1 MSKPKKP
8 KSFDDLLDETTQY
21 SNKWAVGT
29 SGRAVGPSS
38 LTILDLLKTSSI
50 NNQHPNNV
58 VAPGPDIYGS
68 QMLVELL
75 GDLFVKA
82 ENLKAA
88 LGQAQTSPVLEDNIK
103 AKKGIEKL
111 IKKAQLIHKVIESIS
126 KDIDDF
132 SVENSVDNTNQ

>member
-8 KSFDDLLDETTQY
+8 KSFKELLAETQQF
-21 SNKWAVGT
+21 SNKWSTGT

-38 LTILDLLKTSSI
+38 LTILDLLKRSSA
-50 NNQHPNNV
+50 NAQHPNNAS
-58 VAPGPDIYGS
+58 APGPDIYGS

-75 GDLFVKA
+75 GDLFVQA

-88 LGQAQTSPVLEDNIK
+88 LKQSQSSPVLEDNLK
-103 AKKGIEKL
+103 AKRGIEKL
-111 IKKAQLIHKVIESIS
+111 IKKARLIHKIIESIS

-132 SVENSVDNTNQ
+132 SVENTES